1 MTLSR
6 AIPSVLCF
14 VFSMSM
20 VSAAKVPAVEVPV
33 AADASDLTAGENSG
47 CVDEPPANL
56 FLADSPWPMSHRNP
70 YNQASSPVAGP
81 TRAVDAQPEFLPG
94 DPVPITLAVSGAYPD
109 GRRAIWGTTMKHVFK
124 IEAHGN
130 RMNYVARLS
139 RSQSKKD
146 AISGA
151 YSLVDKDG
159 VYYVPRGPSIES
171 YRDANPGEIESPI
184 AKAQVFTL
192 PENLRQSADDSI
204 VGINLTYDGRIVF
217 LTRRGLLGSLSRQLD
232 DFVWLRI
239 ADPEDEISNSF
250 AVDESGGMF
259 VVTSR
264 EMKRVQWDGAKLDL
278 SWSVPY
284 RTNDVRSNGRL
295 GTGSGTTPTLVGVG
309 QQDKFV
315 VISDGQSVMNM
326 ILFWRDD
333 IPADWTGLS
342 GRDRRI
348 AAEVPITFGDPA
360 VRRSTTEQSLTVRG
374 YGIVAV
380 SNLYGKLSPLLR
392 QLVRRQLG
400 NDVHNVTIYRSN
412 RPEIAPYGIEKFQ
425 WNPETRQLES
435 SWANR
440 SLSCPNG
447 IPTMSAATGLFYC
460 MGQREGQWTLE
471 AVSWATGES
480 VFHQPLTSGSKNN
493 SFYSATEI
501 AAEGTILT
509 GTYGGILRF
518 GSESSTAG
526 AAPALLRDQAA
537 ASVQAVSFGQ

>member
-1 MTLSR
+1 MTFL
-6 AIPSVLCF
+6 
-14 VFSMSM
+14 
-20 VSAAKVPAVEVPV
+20 V
-33 AADASDLTAGENSG
+33 ASNASDLSARSISG
-47 CVDEPPANL
+47 DADEPPVNP

-81 TRAVDAQPEFLPG
+81 TRAADTRPEFLPG

-109 GRRAIWGTTMKHVFK
+109 CRRAIWGTTMKHVFK
-124 IEAHGN
+124 IDSHGN
-130 RMNYVARLS
+130 RMRYAARLP

-159 VYYVPRGPSIES
+159 VYYVPRGPGIES
-171 YRDANPGEIESPI
+171 FRDANPGDIDSPI
-184 AKAQVFTL
+184 TEAQAFTL
-192 PENLRQSADDSI
+192 PEDLRQSADDSI
-204 VGINLTYDGRIVF
+204 VGINMTYDGRIVF
-217 LTRRGLLGSLSRQLD
+217 LTRRGLVGSLSRQLD

-239 ADPEDEISNSF
+239 ADPEDEISNTM
-250 AVDESGGMF
+250 AVDEKGGIY

-264 EMKRVQWDGAKLDL
+264 YMKRVQWDGAALNL

-284 RTNDVRSNGRL
+284 QTNDVRANGRL

-315 VISDGQSVMNM
+315 VISDGQSLMHM
-326 ILFWRDD
+326 ALFWRDE
-333 IPADWTGLS
+333 IPADWTGLP

-348 AAEVPITFGDPA
+348 AAEVPITFGDPEA
-360 VRRSTTEQSLTVRG
+360 RRSTTEQSLTVRG

-380 SNLYGKLSPLLR
+380 SNLYGKLSPLMR
-392 QLVRRQLG
+392 QLVRRRLG
-400 NDVHNVTIYRSN
+400 NDVHNATIYRSN

-425 WNPETRQLES
+425 WNPETRKLES
-435 SWANR
+435 VWANR

-471 AVSWATGES
+471 AVNWATGES
-480 VFHQPLTSGSKNN
+480 AFHQPLSPGSKSN
-493 SFYSATEI
+493 SFYAATEI

-509 GTYGGILRF
+509 GTYGGVLKL
-518 GSESSTAG
+518 GGNPSAKG
-526 AAPALLRDQAA
+526 AASAPVRDQAA
-537 ASVQAVSFGQ
+537 AAVRDLKTGQ